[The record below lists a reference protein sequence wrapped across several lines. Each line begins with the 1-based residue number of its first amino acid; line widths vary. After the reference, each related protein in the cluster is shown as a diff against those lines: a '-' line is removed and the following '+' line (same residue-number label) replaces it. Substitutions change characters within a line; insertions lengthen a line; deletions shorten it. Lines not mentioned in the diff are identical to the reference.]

1 MVTINDIK
9 QNIVKFENQ
18 VLNQNIKS
26 YYSLLINEYSF
37 GDDIDFTEL
46 ITTLRTISDKII
58 CKQFLNKYRS
68 LGEKIE
74 KSIIKYKSPNKYRS
88 LNKKVEKP
96 FNGDFFYEEDYQNDG
111 YYKAL
116 EKNYNLIADLED
128 IRTTALGIGTNKLK
142 RRLNKLSETD
152 NIALA
157 LRLAFEAEDKS
168 VQAKKSF
175 GKYRSKIYD
184 IKREIINQ
192 LVQIFKDNNWVFGQ
206 KISNVRETSQIIFFE
221 IPGCEQISF
230 HTDVNTYVP
239 EYIPEWD
246 GKINSTFG
254 KLLDCIIKIFPDIN
268 K

>member
-1 MVTINDIK
+1 LGK
-9 QNIVKFENQ
+9 
-18 VLNQNIKS
+18 
-26 YYSLLINEYSF
+26 
-37 GDDIDFTEL
+37 
-46 ITTLRTISDKII
+46 KI
-58 CKQFLNKYRS
+58 
-68 LGEKIE
+68 
-74 KSIIKYKSPNKYRS
+74 
-88 LNKKVEKP
+88 EKP
-96 FNGDFFYEEDYQNDG
+96 FNDEYFYEDDFNNAG

-116 EKNYNLIADLED
+116 EKNNNLIADLED

-142 RRLNKLSETD
+142 RRLNKLTEND

-192 LVQIFKDNNWVFGQ
+192 LVQLFKDNNWIFGQ

-221 IPGCEQISF
+221 IPNCEQISF
-230 HTDVNTYVP
+230 HSDVNSYVP

-254 KLLDCIIKIFPDIN
+254 KLLDCIIKRYPDIN

>member
-9 QNIVKFENQ
+9 QNIEKFENQ
-18 VLNQNIKS
+18 VLNQYIKS
-26 YYSLLINEYSF
+26 YYSLLISEYSF
-37 GDDIDFTEL
+37 DDIIDFTEFV
-46 ITTLRTISDKII
+46 TTLKTISDKTI
-58 CKQFLNKYRS
+58 CKQFLIKYRS
-68 LGEKIE
+68 LGKKIE
-74 KSIIKYKSPNKYRS
+74 Q
-88 LNKKVEKP
+88 P
-96 FNGDFFYEEDYQNDG
+96 FNDEYFYEDDFNNAG

-116 EKNYNLIADLED
+116 EKNNNLIADLED

-142 RRLNKLSETD
+142 RRLNKLTEND

-192 LVQIFKDNNWVFGQ
+192 LVQLFKDNNWIFGQ

-221 IPGCEQISF
+221 IPNCEQISF
-230 HTDVNTYVP
+230 HSDVNSYVP

-254 KLLDCIIKIFPDIN
+254 KLLDCIIKRYPDIN